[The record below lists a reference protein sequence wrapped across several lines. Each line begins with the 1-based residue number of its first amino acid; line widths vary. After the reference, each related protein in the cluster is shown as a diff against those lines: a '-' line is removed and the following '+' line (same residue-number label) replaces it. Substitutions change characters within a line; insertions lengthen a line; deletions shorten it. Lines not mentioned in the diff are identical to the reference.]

1 MNSGCKNFEIHG
13 SFQATEP
20 LNLEKYDSLGA
31 ADAYNFEIHCS
42 FGATNPFNLGA
53 TDAFNFDYTVT

>member
-13 SFQATEP
+13 SIQATEP

-31 ADAYNFEIHCS
+31 ADAYNFEIH
-42 FGATNPFNLGA
+42 PFNLGA